1 MDGFSIKSFIITF
14 LLFAVRLLCVEK
26 WAFYF
31 YEEINSLLSWNFNK
45 MLLDRTLYVKP
56 DGEFPF
62 ILPLSFISVQI
73 WSVLPHINEIYQW
86 LINKLLAALL
96 AIFSYD

>member
-1 MDGFSIKSFIITF
+1 
-14 LLFAVRLLCVEK
+14 
-26 WAFYF
+26 
-31 YEEINSLLSWNFNK
+31 

-56 DGEFPF
+56 DGEIPF
-62 ILPLSFISVQI
+62 ILPLSFISVQV

-96 AIFSYD
+96 AILSYDYLNHVIILLSLSLRIIFENWYYWDGQ